1 MKTTNHNNLEQRF
14 EDDQPVI
21 DYFDT
26 QMVLSINRLADLAG
40 ILNLSAIARE
50 AGINIQTLQ
59 AKIRRRTPLTGTE
72 TKAILQVLRKHHL
85 ATVA

>member
-1 MKTTNHNNLEQRF
+1 MKSTNSSNLEQRF
-14 EDDQPVI
+14 ENDQSVI

-26 QMVLSINRLADLAG
+26 EMVLSINRLADLAG

-50 AGINIQTLQ
+50 ADINIQTLQ

-72 TKAILQVLRKHHL
+72 TKAIVQVLRKHHL

>member
-14 EDDQPVI
+14 EDDQSVI

-26 QMVLSINRLADLAG
+26 QMVLSINRLADLSG